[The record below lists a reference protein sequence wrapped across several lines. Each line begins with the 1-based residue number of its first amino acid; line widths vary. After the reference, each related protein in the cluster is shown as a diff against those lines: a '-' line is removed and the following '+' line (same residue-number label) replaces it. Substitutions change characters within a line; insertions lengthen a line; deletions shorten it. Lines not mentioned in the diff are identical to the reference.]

1 MFGEEDYFKDLGA
14 FFNGTD
20 EQTAH
25 GHGPTN
31 INPPSN
37 ATGDLSSILNAN
49 AASAASAADHGENR
63 HLDSKESQQAP
74 PRSTESNTSKQKAT
88 TSQPK
93 KKKTSSQ
100 TLKSADGAAKEQDES
115 ELPVVGEEDR
125 VMKNIREKKRRKGVS
140 EKFKELYTLVCANT
154 KKTADVGAVPPVKTG
169 RVSKARMLDETINL
183 IKNMECECSSLHAR
197 NRFLEYQLRQF
208 QHMPQDSTTLAKAA
222 SIVNPPIMPF
232 GTHTVNP
239 FLYVKMASLPSGQLA
254 SRRQ

>member
-1 MFGEEDYFKDLGA
+1 
-14 FFNGTD
+14 
-20 EQTAH
+20 
-25 GHGPTN
+25 
-31 INPPSN
+31 
-37 ATGDLSSILNAN
+37 
-49 AASAASAADHGENR
+49 
-63 HLDSKESQQAP
+63 
-74 PRSTESNTSKQKAT
+74 
-88 TSQPK
+88 
-93 KKKTSSQ
+93 
-100 TLKSADGAAKEQDES
+100 
-115 ELPVVGEEDR
+115 
-125 VMKNIREKKRRKGVS
+125 MKNIREKKRRKGVS

-208 QHMPQDSTTLAKAA
+208 QHMPQEGAALAAKAA
-222 SIVNPPIMPF
+222 TIVTPPIMPF